1 MKFLIDESSG
11 RAIVDFLRQA
21 GHDVVSVAEES
32 LGLPDLAVISFA
44 ENSGRILVTNDKD
57 FGDLIIR
64 SKARL
69 PGLILLRLQDESREN
84 RIRVISAMLSQVGDT
99 LIGHLV
105 VASDWHIRVRPLEI
119 EA

>member
-57 FGDLIIR
+57 FGDQYPDGASGGCIGLAYTR
-64 SKARL
+64 S
-69 PGLILLRLQDESREN
+69 PS
-84 RIRVISAMLSQVGDT
+84 
-99 LIGHLV
+99 
-105 VASDWHIRVRPLEI
+105 
-119 EA
+119 